1 MPIVF
6 KCHLQIACLLG
17 IWIISISGYVIYL
30 QDKNYIVFF
39 NFGPNSNVS
48 FIGIA
53 VDNWTKWSQLMTFTI
68 VTQSLK
74 MMADEIIS
82 PWIINTIMDDKS
94 QIQNDNIDYYK
105 SQFICQTYYLF
116 SAIVKFIQIG
126 ISITQLDFVLAY
138 ISTDLIISLYTTHM
152 YLKNKQHQ
160 YQSIL

>member
-1 MPIVF
+1 MPIVLN
-6 KCHLQIACLLG
+6 CQSQIAYLLG
-17 IWIISISGYVIYL
+17 LWIISISGYVIYL
-30 QDKNYIVFF
+30 QDNNYIVFF
-39 NFGPNSNVS
+39 NFGPNSNVN

-53 VDNWTKWSQLMTFTI
+53 VDNWAKWSQLMTFTI

-82 PWIINTIMDDKS
+82 PWILNTIMDDKS
-94 QIQNDNIDYYK
+94 IIHSDDIDYYK

-116 SAIVKFIQIG
+116 SAIVKFVQIS

-138 ISTDLIISLYTTHM
+138 ISTDIVISVYTTHM
-152 YLKNKQHQ
+152 YLKSKQ